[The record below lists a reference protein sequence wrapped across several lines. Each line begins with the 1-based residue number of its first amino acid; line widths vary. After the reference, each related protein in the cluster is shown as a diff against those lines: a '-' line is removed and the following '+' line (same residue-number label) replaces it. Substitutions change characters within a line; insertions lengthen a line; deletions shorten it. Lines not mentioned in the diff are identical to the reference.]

1 MKKIAL
7 VLAVV
12 LMLSLVLV
20 SCGGTEESKAPA
32 TSDVVSTDTS
42 VEESTEVSEEESTEV
57 SDEEVSEEESKG
69 PVYAEGTTEI
79 DRTLTATVV
88 TNGCT
93 YNELTSERTDGWA
106 TAEGKLT
113 DGVTSTSGDDQT
125 VFFGRNTAY
134 DVIVDLGEK
143 VDGLADFSVWSAS
156 RSGWGIS
163 PLDSVQYFVSDDG
176 ENWLPVAPAVVAS
189 ESDSVEGQNDW
200 FIHEYKLELE
210 KGVSGQYIKFSLSKG
225 GHIWL
230 AEVSAVVYK

>member
-1 MKKIAL
+1 MKRIAL
-7 VLAVV
+7 ILAVV
-12 LMLSLVLV
+12 LMLSFVLV
-20 SCGGTEESKAPA
+20 ACDNTEESKAPA
-32 TSDVVSTDTS
+32 TSDVVSTETS
-42 VEESTEVSEEESTEV
+42 KEVSEEVSEEES
-57 SDEEVSEEESKG
+57 EEVSEEESKG

-93 YNELTSERTDGWA
+93 YNELTSERNDGWA

-113 DGVTSTSGDDQT
+113 DGQTSTSGDDQT

-156 RSGWGIS
+156 RSEWGIS

-189 ESDSVEGQNDW
+189 EADSVEGQSGW

-210 KGVSGQYIKFSLSKG
+210 KGVSAQYIKYSISKG

-230 AEVSAVVYK
+230 GEVSAVVYK

>member
-1 MKKIAL
+1 MKRIAL
-7 VLAVV
+7 ILAVV
-12 LMLSLVLV
+12 LMLSFVLV
-20 SCGGTEESKAPA
+20 ACDNTEESKAPA
-32 TSDVVSTDTS
+32 TSDVVSTETS
-42 VEESTEVSEEESTEV
+42 KEVSEEVSEEES
-57 SDEEVSEEESKG
+57 EEVSEEESKG
-69 PVYAEGTTEI
+69 PVYAEGTTDI

-93 YNELTSERTDGWA
+93 YNELTSERTDDWGVVG
-106 TAEGKLT
+106 TKLT
-113 DGVTSTSGDDQT
+113 DGATSTSGDDKT

-156 RSGWGIS
+156 RSEWGIS

-189 ESDSVEGQNDW
+189 EADSVEGQSGW

-210 KGVSGQYIKFSLSKG
+210 KGVSAQYVKFSLNKG

>member
-1 MKKIAL
+1 MKRIAL
-7 VLAVV
+7 ILAVV
-12 LMLSLVLV
+12 LMLSFVLV
-20 SCGGTEESKAPA
+20 ACDNTEESKAPA
-32 TSDVVSTDTS
+32 TSDVVSTETS
-42 VEESTEVSEEESTEV
+42 KEVSEEVSEEES
-57 SDEEVSEEESKG
+57 EEVSEEESKG

-113 DGVTSTSGDDQT
+113 DGQTSTSGDDQT

-156 RSGWGIS
+156 RSEWGIS

-189 ESDSVEGQNDW
+189 EADSVEGQSGW
-200 FIHEYKLELE
+200 FIHEYKLELQ
-210 KGVSGQYIKFSLSKG
+210 KGVSAQYVKFSLNKG

>member
-7 VLAVV
+7 ILAVV

-20 SCGGTEESKAPA
+20 ACDNTEESKAPA
-32 TSDVVSTDTS
+32 TSDVVSTETS
-42 VEESTEVSEEESTEV
+42 KEVSEEESEEE
-57 SDEEVSEEESKG
+57 SEEVSEEESKG

-93 YNELTSERTDGWA
+93 YNELTSERNDGWA

-156 RSGWGIS
+156 RSEWGIS

-189 ESDSVEGQNDW
+189 DADSVEGQNDW

-210 KGVSGQYIKFSLSKG
+210 KGVSAQYIKFSLNKG

>member
-7 VLAVV
+7 ILAVV
-12 LMLSLVLV
+12 LMFSLVLV
-20 SCGGTEESKAPA
+20 SCDNGTEESKA

-42 VEESTEVSEEESTEV
+42 AETSTEESEEESTEV
-57 SDEEVSEEESKG
+57 SEEVSEEESKG
-69 PVYAEGTTEI
+69 PVYAEGTTDI

-93 YNELTSERTDGWA
+93 YNELTSERNDGWA

-113 DGVTSTSGDDQT
+113 DGVTSTSGDDQA

-156 RSGWGIS
+156 RSEWGIG

-189 ESDSVEGQNDW
+189 DADSVEGQNGW
-200 FIHEYKLELE
+200 FLHEYKLELE
-210 KGVSGQYIKFSLSKG
+210 KGVSAQYVKFSLNRG